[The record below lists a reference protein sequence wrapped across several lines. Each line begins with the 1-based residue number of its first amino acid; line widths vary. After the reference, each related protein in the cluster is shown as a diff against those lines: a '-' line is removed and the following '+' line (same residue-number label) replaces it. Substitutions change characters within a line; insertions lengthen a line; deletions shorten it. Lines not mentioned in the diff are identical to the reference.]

1 MVEILVIGSLCHA
14 QRFLESRGGK
24 HSKYLAKD
32 CFDVRGNDFGE
43 RSIIILPRFYQKW
56 ILAMF
61 ILEKRRILSE

>member
-24 HSKYLAKD
+24 HSKHLAKG

-43 RSIIILPRFYQKW
+43 ILVNYYF
-56 ILAMF
+56 AAV
-61 ILEKRRILSE
+61 LSEMDFGNVHPREE